1 MNIEKSICIIDD
13 DKVYTYM
20 LKKMIQ
26 KLGNCQTV
34 INYSNGLEAL
44 ESIKK
49 SIAENDTNVLPDII
63 FLDINMPVMNG
74 WQFLE
79 AYSEIQ
85 SKISKKIQIYQTSSS
100 VNQADIDKSLG
111 YHVVTK
117 YIVKSM
123 DINTLK
129 SLVMYAN

>member
-1 MNIEKSICIIDD
+1 MNIGKSICIIDD

-34 INYSNGLEAL
+34 INYSNGFEAL

-49 SIAENDTNVLPDII
+49 SIAENETNVLPDII

-79 AYSEIQ
+79 AYGEIQ
-85 SKISKKIQIYQTSSS
+85 PQISKKIHIYQTSSS

-111 YHVVTK
+111 YQLVSR
-117 YIVKSM
+117 YIAKSM
-123 DINTLK
+123 DIDTLK
-129 SLVMYAN
+129 SLVWCAN